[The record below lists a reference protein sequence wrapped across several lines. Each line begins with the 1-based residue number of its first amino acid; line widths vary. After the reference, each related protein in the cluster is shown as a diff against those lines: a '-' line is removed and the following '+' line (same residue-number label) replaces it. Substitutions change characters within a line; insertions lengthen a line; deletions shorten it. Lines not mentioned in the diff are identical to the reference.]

1 MYKQQ
6 LKFQKFICLLCII
19 VAAITFVYSLGIMTD
34 LYDALYFT
42 MWDPDD
48 LTVTD
53 VPGSI
58 VFYDM
63 QQFNK
68 DFVNASIVLIL
79 LACLLMITNTHTRRK
94 YYIANYV
101 STGVYSVAAVALCLW
116 SHQQIEAYKHQFQT
130 TVDFEALKEYSDMWK
145 TLYLGPEDT
154 FLFDLHYLVAGLC
167 LLAVVLLLANMIW
180 KILLMRSENK
190 LIQAGKEAAV

>member
-6 LKFQKFICLLCII
+6 LKFQKLICMLCII
-19 VAAITFVYSLGIMTD
+19 AAAITFVYALGIMTD

-42 MWDPDD
+42 MWNPDD
-48 LTVTD
+48 LTMTD

-58 VFYDM
+58 IFYDM

-79 LACLLMITNTHTRRK
+79 LACLLLITNTHTRRK
-94 YYIANYV
+94 YYIANYAA
-101 STGVYSVAAVALCLW
+101 TGIFSVASAALCLW
-116 SHQQIEAYKHQFQT
+116 SHQQIEAFKLQFQT
-130 TVDFEALKEYSDMWK
+130 TVDFEALKVYAEKKKS
-145 TLYLGPEDT
+145 LFLGPDDT
-154 FLFDLHYLVAGLC
+154 FLFDLHYLVAGVC